1 LLDRTSEFVVAS
13 SLKDHFVIMKA
24 PDGAEMAVPVD
35 VSGDSDY
42 FAYGRYAASELC
54 SYYNDNGYVIVR
66 GAIEKSL
73 CDEVSRHFSSEI
85 KSYRGP
91 LYRQT
96 TGLAEAND
104 FTPQGHVLNPV
115 LNIQDL
121 QSAAF
126 PHFRSK
132 GLDIITHKHVQDI
145 VSSLLGEPG
154 MIVQSM
160 AFEGNPAT
168 WAHQDSYYLDSTSL
182 GRMTAGW
189 FAIEDIA
196 PGAGRFFIY
205 PKSHLMLMGKNS
217 AEFDYAYHH
226 QNYKDSILD
235 IIRAHGLKCRA
246 PALGKGDILFWNSMT
261 VHGSLDTTT
270 PAASR
275 RSLTAH
281 YVPASAGLLQFQK
294 RERQLQLATIN
305 GIAVHCPKSQERF
318 LNRLVLSIAYRFPGP
333 FKAIKRLAIKLL
345 TG

>member
-1 LLDRTSEFVVAS
+1 MAS
-13 SLKDHFVIMKA
+13 SLSNHFISMKA
-24 PDGAEMAVPVD
+24 PDGAEMAVPID
-35 VSGDSDY
+35 VSGDSPY
-42 FAYGRYAASELC
+42 FPFGYYATSELRT
-54 SYYNDNGYVIVR
+54 YYDDNGYVIVR

-73 CDEVSRHFSSEI
+73 CDEVSRSFSSEI

-121 QSAAF
+121 QSGAF
-126 PHFRSK
+126 PNFRSK
-132 GLDIITHKHVQDI
+132 GLDIIANKRVQEI
-145 VSSLLGEPG
+145 ICSLLDESG

-168 WAHQDSYYLDSTSL
+168 WAHQDSYYLDSTSI
-182 GRMTAGW
+182 GRMTAAW
-189 FAIEDIA
+189 FALEDIA
-196 PGAGRFFIY
+196 PGAGRFFVY
-205 PKSHLMLMGKNS
+205 PKSHRMLMGKNS
-217 AEFDYAYHH
+217 AELDYAYHH

-235 IIRAHGLKCRA
+235 ILRANGLKCRA
-246 PALGKGDILFWNSMT
+246 PALEKGDILFWNSMT

-270 PAASR
+270 PTASR

-281 YVPASAGLLQFQK
+281 YVPASTGLLQFQK

-305 GIAVHCPKSQERF
+305 GMAVHCPKSQERF